1 MNLYTVVQLIYSLF
15 RFYNI
20 LIIVYC
26 LMSWFPIRQGGL
38 IDDIRAVLAS
48 LVEPYLN
55 LFRRFIPPFG
65 GIDWS
70 PIIAILA
77 LSVIQNLLVR
87 LIAGIL

>member
-1 MNLYTVVQLIYSLF
+1 MNLSMAVQLIYSLF

-38 IDDIRAVLAS
+38 LDDVRAVLAS

-87 LIAGIL
+87 LIVGIL